1 MDIEIRQEQSGDYR
15 ETENVVREAFWN
27 VYMPGCDD
35 HYLVHILRAH
45 PKFVPALDLVAVHD
59 GKIIGNVVCMR
70 SVICGDDGK
79 EYEVL
84 SLGPI
89 AVLPAYQRCGVGA
102 KLIAHTKEIA
112 RKMGFR
118 AILLCGNPAF
128 YKKQG
133 FIAAEHYGI
142 RTAENMYADALHV
155 CGLYDGA
162 LDGIAGRY
170 YEDAVYKIDAAATA
184 AFDKDFPP
192 KEKIVGTPA
201 QQYFLEM
208 VQRKR
213 PAE

>member
-1 MDIEIRQEQSGDYR
+1 M
-15 ETENVVREAFWN
+15 VREAFWN

-35 HYLVHILRAH
+35 HYLVHILRTH
-45 PKFVPALDLVAVHD
+45 PKFVPTLDLVAVHD

-70 SVICGDDGK
+70 SVIRGDDGK

-89 AVLPAYQRCGVGA
+89 AVLPAYQRRGVGT

-162 LDGIAGRY
+162 LNGIAGRY
-170 YEDAVYKIDAAATA
+170 HEDAVYDIDAAAA
-184 AFDKDFPP
+184 EAFDKDFPP
-192 KEKIVGTPA
+192 KEKIVGTPT

-213 PAE
+213 PVE